1 MAMFNS
7 KLLVPGPSAS
17 EAGAARAVW
26 TASIEHTLAR
36 PGGSVAA
43 LGPWAPGPKPGVETM
58 GLIWLNQENWGVK
71 QHIYIYIYI
80 WYIVGIS
87 WEYMWISWK
96 SSFYSMLPSFCNILQ
111 HLFSR
116 RKTQLHAAGWPGP
129 SAWRCGWRL
138 PSSTPVTEV
147 GEAPTPFTVE
157 TKRLELDSGVIG
169 KKGALS
175 ATYITVY

>member
-71 QHIYIYIYI
+71 QHIYIYIHMVYSGDI
-80 WYIVGIS
+80 MGI
-87 WEYMWISWK
+87 YVDIMKIIIL
-96 SSFYSMLPSFCNILQ
+96 FYVAIILQ
-111 HLFSR
+111 H
-116 RKTQLHAAGWPGP
+116 P
-129 SAWRCGWRL
+129 
-138 PSSTPVTEV
+138 
-147 GEAPTPFTVE
+147 PTPFFSPKDPAARSRVTRSIGLKMWLK
-157 TKRLELDSGVIG
+157 TSVIHSCHRSWRG
-169 KKGALS
+169 TNSFHGRNKTHGAW
-175 ATYITVY
+175 